1 MIIPTKKWLLHHKV
15 EIATTKET
23 ADYCQSFK
31 FNRSNPLTFD
41 TIMNGG
47 VIVKSRINDGSVT
60 LRVELPV
67 KFVREMALSRRQCFG
82 SSMETIEKALKAFLS
97 INTDKLQLLTTTAD
111 SVWIGTDVQSM
122 PQRSFKLV

>member
-1 MIIPTKKWLLHHKV
+1 MVMPTKKWLLHHKV

-41 TIMNGG
+41 TIMDSG
-47 VIVKSRINDGSVT
+47 VIVKSRVNDDSIT

-67 KFVREMALSRRQCFG
+67 KFVREMVLSRREGFG
-82 SSMETIEKALKAFLS
+82 KSMESIGKALKVFLS
-97 INTDKLQLLTTTAD
+97 INTDKLQLLTTTVD
-111 SVWIGTDVQSM
+111 SIWIGTDVQSM